1 MLLGF
6 YEKLSYYM
14 IKALEENELKHR
26 LSMRPTPPITKKR
39 PPGENALSE
48 NPYPGNSS
56 YDFPRLSS
64 YGDKEMLRN
73 FLITASVN
81 NHTEAR

>member
-14 IKALEENELKHR
+14 IKALEESLLKHTLSIR
-26 LSMRPTPPITKKR
+26 LNSPIRKKR
-39 PPGENALSE
+39 PPGKNASSE

-64 YGDKEMLRN
+64 YGNKETLRN
-73 FLITASVN
+73 FLITAPVN
-81 NHTEAR
+81 NDTEAR